1 MLKALHLRQVGP
13 CDKLD
18 LALKPR
24 LNLITGDN
32 GLGKSFLLDIAWWS
46 MTRHWPQTLN
56 RALVSGYV
64 ARPQSAKEGSI
75 EFVVQGK
82 TRRDVRYTS
91 TFSARDESWTG
102 KAGRPHNP
110 GLVLYAMA
118 DGGFAVWDPARN
130 YWKTT
135 GGQDVQERVPAYVFS
150 PRDVWDGLKDPERG
164 QLCNGLLN
172 DWAGWQKEAGEP
184 YQQLCSVLHK
194 LSESEDDL
202 LRPGPLTRVSLDD
215 ARDIPTLA
223 TAYGKAVPVLY
234 ASSGIRRV
242 LALAYLLVWSWQE
255 HLKASALLEEETTPQ
270 VVFLI
275 DEVEAHLHP
284 RWQRAIVAALLEV
297 TQALARE
304 AQVQLIVATHS
315 PLVMASVESRFDA
328 ARDGWFD
335 LDLVPSTRTATP
347 QVQLTERPFERL
359 GDVSNWLVSE
369 AFDLGSARSR
379 EAEVL
384 LAQASALVEDPR
396 ATAEQAHQLTAQLEG
411 VLGGIDPFWIRWRL
425 AGAQRGWWDAPGLP
439 GHLAPSKPAVPRAR
453 KRVAP

>member
-1 MLKALHLRQVGP
+1 MLKELHLRQVGP
-13 CDKLD
+13 CEKLD
-18 LALKPR
+18 VLLKPR

-46 MTRHWPQTLN
+46 MTRHWPRALN
-56 RALVSGYV
+56 KALVSGYV
-64 ARPQSAKEGSI
+64 ARPQSVKEGSI

-82 TRRDVRYTS
+82 KNRAVRYTS

-130 YWKTT
+130 YWKTA

-150 PRDVWDGLKDPERG
+150 PREVWDGLHDPDRG
-164 QLCNGLLN
+164 HLCNGLLS

-184 YQQLCSVLHK
+184 FRQLCSVLEK
-194 LSESEDDL
+194 LSESEDEVL
-202 LRPGPLTRVSLDD
+202 CPGPLTRVSLDD
-215 ARDIPTLA
+215 ARDIPTLE
-223 TAYGKAVPVLY
+223 TPYGKSVPVLY

-284 RWQRAIVAALLEV
+284 RWQRAIVSALLDV

-304 AQVQLIVATHS
+304 AQVQLIIATHS
-315 PLVMASVESRFDA
+315 PLVMASVEPRFDSTQDA
-328 ARDGWFD
+328 WLD
-335 LDLVPSTRTATP
+335 LDLVRPPRQTP
-347 QVQLTERPFERL
+347 QVRLTERPFERL
-359 GDVSNWLVSE
+359 GDVSRWLVSD
-369 AFDLGSARSR
+369 AFDLASARSR
-379 EAEVL
+379 EAERL
-384 LAQASALVEDPR
+384 LAQAGDLVEDKR
-396 ATAEQAHQLTAQLEG
+396 ATAEQAHQLTQALEG
-411 VLGGIDPFWIRWRL
+411 VLSDTDPFWIRWRL
-425 AGAQRGWWDAPGLP
+425 AGAQRGWWEAPKRAS
-439 GHLAPSKPAVPRAR
+439 APTSTAKDGR
-453 KRVAP
+453 